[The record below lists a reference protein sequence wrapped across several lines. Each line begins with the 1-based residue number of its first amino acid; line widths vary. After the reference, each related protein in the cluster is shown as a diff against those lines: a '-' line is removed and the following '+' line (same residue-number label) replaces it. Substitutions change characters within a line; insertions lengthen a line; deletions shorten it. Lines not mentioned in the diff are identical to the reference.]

1 MANLEIYNF
10 DHVVSFSVLA
20 LTEHNLAIK
29 TADLWHCGLQVFTLS
44 AASPIWPKG
53 TETKKNAVKLL
64 FNSSDFCL
72 FSDC

>member
-53 TETKKNAVKLL
+53 TESKKKRSETSFQFIRFLP
-64 FNSSDFCL
+64 F
-72 FSDC
+72 